1 MFKLFGN
8 LREYFKLPDVVID
21 SPIFR
26 LHNLFT
32 TALLASCSLVITASQ
47 YVGKPI
53 ECIVNGLPTHP
64 INTYCWIT
72 STFTM
77 PDAFQRQVGKEVAHP
92 GVANDFGDEDAK
104 KYYTY
109 YQWVCFVLFFQVRTV
124 SVRPWTIS
132 IKTASPASR
141 AAPGAAHSV
150 IAALLP
156 NVPLR
161 ERPGGML
168 ASTRPVPPCP
178 ARAPRARAECM

>member
-1 MFKLFGN
+1 MFKLFGG
-8 LREYFKLPDVVID
+8 LKDYFKVPEVIID

-32 TALLASCSLVITASQ
+32 TALLLTCSLVITATQ

-92 GVANDFGDEDAK
+92 GVGNDFDDEHAK

-109 YQWVCFVLFFQVRTV
+109 YQWVCFVLFFQVRRLLV
-124 SVRPWTIS
+124 MSAILLH
-132 IKTASPASR
+132 PAGR
-141 AAPGAAHSV
+141 EGKRGGGDGDVPRF
-150 IAALLP
+150 IIRLLLLLLFALS
-156 NVPLR
+156 
-161 ERPGGML
+161 ERP
-168 ASTRPVPPCP
+168 ACC
-178 ARAPRARAECM
+178 A

>member
-1 MFKLFGN
+1 MFKLFGG
-8 LREYFKLPDVVID
+8 LKEYFKLPDVIID

-32 TALLASCSLVITASQ
+32 TALLASCSLVITATQ

-109 YQWVCFVLFFQVRTV
+109 YQWVCFVLFFQVSFPPPAPCGCGVRARGAVGHGESGV
-124 SVRPWTIS
+124 S
-132 IKTASPASR
+132 
-141 AAPGAAHSV
+141 
-150 IAALLP
+150 L
-156 NVPLR
+156 
-161 ERPGGML
+161 
-168 ASTRPVPPCP
+168 
-178 ARAPRARAECM
+178 ARAVAGGGGGGCTS